1 MSKSSSNTGVID
13 KSDTRQ
19 DMKKPPLYKVIFVN
33 DDYTPME
40 FVVMALMVEFRHPQ
54 PVAQAIMMDVHQKG
68 KGIAGVY
75 TREIAETKMTKTISA
90 ARQAEYPLEVTIEA
104 E

>member
-19 DMKKPPLYKVIFVN
+19 DMKRPSLYKVVFIN

-40 FVVMALMVEFRHPQ
+40 FVVMALMAEFMYPQ
-54 PVAQAIMMDVHQKG
+54 SVAQAIMMDVHQKG

-75 TREIAETKMTKTISA
+75 TREIAETKMAKTVAA
-90 ARQAEYPLEVTIEA
+90 ARQAEYPLELVLEP

>member
-19 DMKKPPLYKVIFVN
+19 DMKRPPLYKVVFIN
-33 DDYTPME
+33 DDFTPME
-40 FVVMALMVEFRHPQ
+40 FVVMALMVEFRHSEPD
-54 PVAQAIMMDVHQKG
+54 AQAIMMNVHQKG

-75 TREIAETKMTKTISA
+75 TREIAETKMAKTVAA
-90 ARQAEYPLEVTIEA
+90 ARKHEYPLEVVIEP